1 MSESLK
7 FLDDFI
13 LQAHEGNLKTS
24 QYAKDFSDLK
34 MKVSFGI
41 GMAARVPWISFLP
54 QGMSTSNG
62 YYPVYL
68 YYRDINLLVLAFGIS
83 ETFEYGMNWPQKI
96 QDSYPKI
103 SEVIANPARYGDSF
117 AFKTYEIK
125 VIDGLVNFVRDGK
138 NIDKRTTS
146 LELTEILNIYKRI
159 LDLEVKDEK
168 SVVSSGLFYMEK
180 QLEDFI
186 VENWDNTQ
194 FGSKLE
200 LIYEEGSLKSQQ
212 YKTDIGPI
220 DILAKDKESGQY
232 VVIELKKNQTS
243 DDTVGQVLRY
253 MGWVKE
259 KLNDSNVRGVIV
271 AGKYDE
277 KLNYARQM
285 IPGLEVYIYEVQF
298 NLREYKK

>member
-1 MSESLK
+1 MSEDLK

-13 LQAHEGNLKTS
+13 LQANQGNLKTS
-24 QYAKDFSDLK
+24 QYAKEFSDLK

-83 ETFEYGMNWPQKI
+83 ETFEYGMNWPQEI

-103 SEVIANPARYGDSF
+103 SSVITNPARYGDSF
-117 AFKTYEIK
+117 AFKTYQIK
-125 VIDGLVNFVRDGK
+125 VQNGLVNLIRDEEI
-138 NIDKRTTS
+138 IDKRIVL
-146 LELTEILNIYKRI
+146 LELTEILNIYKKI

-186 VENWDNTQ
+186 IENWDSTE
-194 FGSKLE
+194 FGTKLD
-200 LIYEEGSLKSQQ
+200 LIFEEGSLQSQQ
-212 YKTDIGPI
+212 YKTDIGSI
-220 DILAKDKESGQY
+220 DILAKDKVSGEY

-243 DDTVGQVLRY
+243 DDTVGQILRY

-259 KLNDSNVRGVIV
+259 KLKDVNVRGVIV